1 MRDFSFFLI
10 RIKICFPLSK
20 APVHFSDPSNT
31 LLLEMRFV
39 CQNAPG
45 HIFTSLIKILVR
57 SGLGKDEKQEKI
69 LQWMDSE
76 PA

>member
-1 MRDFSFFLI
+1 M
-10 RIKICFPLSK
+10 
-20 APVHFSDPSNT
+20 HFSDPSNT

-39 CQNAPG
+39 CQNASG